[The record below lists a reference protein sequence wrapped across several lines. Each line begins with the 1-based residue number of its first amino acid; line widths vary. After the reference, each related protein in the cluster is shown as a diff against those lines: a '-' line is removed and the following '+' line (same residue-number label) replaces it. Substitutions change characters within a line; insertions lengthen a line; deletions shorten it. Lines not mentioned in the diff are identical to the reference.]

1 MARGGWY
8 RLDNIGKFYASQAG
22 GSRQTV
28 FRYSATLDRDVDPAA
43 LQRAL
48 ERTCEWFPNFN
59 VCLRSGLFWHYLE
72 PSGQTP
78 KASPEEL
85 PVCCGLHANSRSVLF
100 RAVYFGP
107 RLSVEVSHI
116 VSDGRGTLMF
126 FKSLLNAYVGEAY
139 GVDGLE
145 EPEGD
150 ASEREKA
157 EDSFDKYFERDKAG
171 PTKLPKAWR
180 LRGWADVTDPSF
192 MELHL
197 PAGAVVALARSWGV
211 SVTSLVCAVLVSSLR
226 GEMNARDLGRAI
238 CLDVPVD
245 LRGHFGSATSRN
257 FFGLAYVTYVPAE
270 HEEGVQGE
278 EGIARL
284 VHAQLKEAV
293 QPERLKQRMN
303 RMVAL
308 EKNPALRLAPLFVKD
323 LALEAADRK
332 SARDTTATVSNLGVV
347 KLDPRVAPHVH
358 DMNVLTSTTGLKLT
372 MCTLGDDMSVGFASA
387 YQGHDVVKRFCRF
400 FTGRGM
406 AARMNVSRSAA
417 ELEEDAARARREVAE
432 RRPAEPKPKERKKR
446 EAGA

>member
-1 MARGGWY
+1 MARGAWY

-28 FRYSATLDRDVDPAA
+28 FRYSATLAEDVDPEA

-48 ERTCEWFPNFN
+48 ERTCELFPSFN

-78 KASPEEL
+78 RALPEEL
-85 PVCCGLHANSRSVLF
+85 PVCLGLHANTRSVLF
-100 RAVYFGP
+100 RTVYFGP

-126 FKSLLNAYVGEAY
+126 FKTLLGAYLAEAH
-139 GVDGLE
+139 GIEGLE
-145 EPEGD
+145 PDGD
-150 ASEREKA
+150 ASEHEKA

-171 PTKLPKAWR
+171 STRLPRAWR
-180 LRGWADVTDPSF
+180 LRGWQDVTDPSF

-197 PAGAVVALARSWGV
+197 PAGEVVALARSWGV
-211 SVTSLVCAVLVSSLR
+211 SVTSLVCGVLIASLR
-226 GEMNARDLGRAI
+226 DEMRARDLGRAI

-245 LRGHFGSATSRN
+245 LRGHFGSATSKN

-270 HEEGVQGE
+270 HEGGAEGPQ
-278 EGIARL
+278 GIAEKA
-284 VHAQLKEAV
+284 HAQLKAAV
-293 QPERLKQRMN
+293 DPEHLKLRMN

-308 EKNPALRLAPLFVKD
+308 EKNPALRFAPLFVKD
-323 LALEAADRK
+323 LVLEAADRLA
-332 SARDTTATVSNLGVV
+332 ARDTTATVSNLGVV
-347 KLDPRVAPHVH
+347 RLDPRVAPYVR
-358 DMNVLTSTTGLKLT
+358 DVDILTSTTGLKLT
-372 MCTLGDDMSVGFASA
+372 MCSLGDDMSVGFASA
-387 YQGHDVVKRFCRF
+387 YRSHDVVKRFCRF

-417 ELEEDAARARREVAE
+417 ELEEDEARARRKALA
-432 RRPAEPKPKERKKR
+432 RGGGKED
-446 EAGA
+446 GA